1 MMKNLLIATMTTMLA
16 VSADASDLVFRSGT
30 RRTHLIELYSSEGCS
45 SCPPADAWV
54 SSLRT
59 SQNLWK
65 DFIPAVFHVTY
76 WDNLGWTDRLAN
88 AAFTARQ
95 RAYAASWGIESVYT
109 PGLVL
114 DGAEWRDW
122 GHEPPASDETDG
134 ALEASVIENRV
145 HVSFTAPAEKGPYD
159 VYGARL
165 GFGISSHV
173 ANGEN
178 SGRMLRHDFVAGG
191 MVRISLKDGNGA
203 WSGEFSL
210 PDPPRLPAAQTGLAV
225 WVVDRDGRPV
235 QATGGF
241 LH

>member
-1 MMKNLLIATMTTMLA
+1 MKNLLIATMTALLA
-16 VSADASDLVFRSGT
+16 VSADASSLVFRSGT
-30 RRTHLIELYSSEGCS
+30 QRTHLIELYSSEGCS

-59 SQNLWK
+59 SPNLWK
-65 DFIPAVFHVTY
+65 NFIPAVFHVTY
-76 WDNLGWTDRLAN
+76 WDNLGWPDPLAN

-122 GHEPPASDETDG
+122 GHAPPASGETVG
-134 ALEASVIENRV
+134 ILEARVIENRV
-145 HVSFTAPAEKGPYD
+145 HVSFVSPAKNGPYE

-173 ANGEN
+173 ARGEN
-178 SGRMLRHDFVAGG
+178 SGRTLRHDFVAGG
-191 MVRISLKDGNGA
+191 MVRSSLNKRNGT
-203 WSGEFSL
+203 WTGEFAL
-210 PDPPRLPAAQTGLAV
+210 PDAPHLTAAQTGLAV
-225 WVVDRDGRPV
+225 WVVGRDGRPI
-235 QATGGF
+235 QATGGI
-241 LH
+241 LQ

>member
-1 MMKNLLIATMTTMLA
+1 MMKNLLIAAMTFVLA
-16 VSADASDLVFRSGT
+16 APSGAAELLFRSGAQ
-30 RRTHLIELYSSEGCS
+30 RTHLIELYSSEGCS

-59 SQNLWK
+59 SPNLWK
-65 DFIPAVFHVTY
+65 DFIPTVFHVTY
-76 WDNLGWTDRLAN
+76 WDNLGWPDPLAN
-88 AAFTARQ
+88 AAFTSRQ

-122 GHEPPASDETDG
+122 GREPPASSETPG
-134 ALEASVIENRV
+134 VLEARVTDSRV
-145 HVSFTAPAEKGPYD
+145 HVSFTAPAANGPYD
-159 VYGARL
+159 IYGARL
-165 GFGISSHV
+165 GFGITSHV

-178 SGRMLRHDFVAGG
+178 SGRTLRHDFVTGG
-191 MVRISLKDGNGA
+191 MVRIALKNNNGT
-203 WSGEFSL
+203 WSGEFAL

-225 WVVDRDGRPV
+225 WVVGRDGRPI
-235 QATGGF
+235 QAIGGL